1 MSSML
6 QFGGKVSKK
15 GAHLQFTQI
24 AREPQ
29 YEDRD
34 GIITQTVRADYT
46 DVDTFVCPVCGGDH
60 AYIWV
65 AVRKPAGMFGCWVVF
80 RYNGEE
86 HVPGLSIPISVDR
99 IPRGAVKQTVEASA
113 TIWHSG

>member
-15 GAHLQFTQI
+15 GVHLQFVQT
-24 AREPQ
+24 R
-29 YEDRD
+29 RD
-34 GIITQTVRADYT
+34 GYKDI